1 MLLFV
6 QLLSIL
12 GRQSEADVTA
22 VRRRLKATA
31 ASLPLLFMAQPH
43 SHVLLLVASLAFSF
57 DLHCFD
63 AHQLNMGPVSVRAY
77 WRAQQDRV
85 PGLRL
90 ALEEFGS
97 GARNVQLWFVCFKRR
112 FGLLTKCECLFW
124 FLFFCIYVLFT
135 LLVAAVDELTKPVPS
150 FPEPPRAPV

>member
-31 ASLPLLFMAQPH
+31 ASLPLLFMAHPY
-43 SHVLLLVASLAFSF
+43 SHVLLLVACLSFSF
-57 DLHCFD
+57 DIHCFD
-63 AHQLNMGPVSVRAY
+63 GHRLNLPPVSVRAY

-90 ALEEFGS
+90 ALDQFGS
-97 GARNVQLWFVCFKRR
+97 GAHNVQLWFVCFKRR

-135 LLVAAVDELTKPVPS
+135 LIL
-150 FPEPPRAPV
+150 